1 MTNHVL
7 DRTIAEPLV
16 TPNLRVRHLVEFGMA
31 VLAGAVIFA
40 VAIAI
45 SGGSEDT
52 SAAVPADAL
61 RWEALVAREFPAAA
75 PAAVAEAARWTALAE
90 AYAEYAILPQGRIAE
105 AGRLQGMADSFTR
118 GQVAQAARL
127 TALAASFT
135 ELPAP
140 LQAAADRYQGLA
152 DSMR

>member
-7 DRTIAEPLV
+7 DRTNVEPLV
-16 TPNLRVRHLVEFGMA
+16 SPNLRARHLVEFGMA
-31 VLAGAVIFA
+31 VVAAAVILV
-40 VAIAI
+40 VAIII
-45 SGGSEDT
+45 SGGSEST
-52 SAAVPADAL
+52 TAAVPAETL
-61 RWEALVAREFPAAA
+61 RWEALVASEFPAAT

-90 AYAEYAILPQGRIAE
+90 AYAEYDILPQGRIAE
-105 AGRLQGMADSFTR
+105 AARMQAMANSFTR
-118 GQVAQAARL
+118 GRAAETARL
-127 TALAASFT
+127 TALAASFG